1 MTLLQIISGTLSIP
15 FSLSLSLALKS
26 FYFYFPYASTDTK
39 IGKGYVETFS
49 EEYMYVY
56 DIEKTPQNQ

>member
-1 MTLLQIISGTLSIP
+1 MTLLLIISGTLSIP
-15 FSLSLSLALKS
+15 FSLSLALKS

-56 DIEKTPQNQ
+56 DIEKNPQNQ